1 MGVAELLDRAVGLAA
16 RGFAGLAAIWA
27 VYLIPLQICQF
38 FGTQNLGAF
47 YAALADAVAKNAQPG
62 GSDALAKQLAALPPA
77 FNGYTTAFVAV
88 ALLGAPLVRA
98 AAAVAGAEFYL
109 GGGVPSVGDAYRTGV
124 RRWRSMLVLQFLWIG
139 AALAAYVVV
148 LLVGTCLVLLAA
160 ALSTVARDVGLATGI
175 ALGMFVAATLVALG
189 AACVIAF
196 EVGGF
201 TVAVEGATAT
211 RAFAI
216 ALERVFARSWRRS
229 LLAGL
234 SLLAVQFGISLLA
247 VAAGA
252 VLYGFVKSEVP
263 GVVVGAFGAFA
274 LCAFTTMFVASY
286 YYDVRVRTEGFDVAV
301 EAERARAAAS
311 LDTDVTVPAGWDD
324 PLVRDLPQNERELVC
339 RYAQR
344 RAALAAEP
352 RLALAHSI
360 AVLVRP
366 HLAASFDHLDDDA
379 LLMHVWESAPHGG
392 QA

>member
-1 MGVAELLDRAVGLAA
+1 M
-16 RGFAGLAAIWA
+16 
-27 VYLIPLQICQF
+27 
-38 FGTQNLGAF
+38 
-47 YAALADAVAKNAQPG
+47 
-62 GSDALAKQLAALPPA
+62 
-77 FNGYTTAFVAV
+77 
-88 ALLGAPLVRA
+88 
-98 AAAVAGAEFYL
+98 
-109 GGGVPSVGDAYRTGV
+109 
-124 RRWRSMLVLQFLWIG
+124 
-139 AALAAYVVV
+139 
-148 LLVGTCLVLLAA
+148 LLAA

-175 ALGMFVAATLVALG
+175 ALGMFVVATLVALG

-263 GVVVGAFGAFA
+263 GVVVGAFASFA

-301 EAERARAAAS
+301 EAERARAAGVA
-311 LDTDVTVPAGWDD
+311 T
-324 PLVRDLPQNERELVC
+324 
-339 RYAQR
+339 
-344 RAALAAEP
+344 
-352 RLALAHSI
+352 
-360 AVLVRP
+360 VLVL
-366 HLAASFDHLDDDA
+366 LAASLGVTEIPGRHDRWYLASCQRLH
-379 LLMHVWESAPHGG
+379 EPPS
-392 QA
+392 QARNY